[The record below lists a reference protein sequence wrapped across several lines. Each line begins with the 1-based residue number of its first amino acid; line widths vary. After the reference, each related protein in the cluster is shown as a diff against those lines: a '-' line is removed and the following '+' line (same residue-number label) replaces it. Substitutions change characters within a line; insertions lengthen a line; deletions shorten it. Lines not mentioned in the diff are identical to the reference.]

1 MNSQVSSKI
10 AVLLIAHKDSEM
22 VKRLIARLSCP
33 EIDVFLHIDK
43 KSNIT
48 LDIARGG
55 DARSGR

>member
-1 MNSQVSSKI
+1 
-10 AVLLIAHKDSEM
+10 M

-55 DARSGR
+55 VMLVAEDKREDIR